1 MLFKSE
7 AYITPANTNTILAG
21 EGFPTLNV
29 EHIVSSKDL
38 TTYYRLLHGKNWDKA
53 IEVEISYDTG
63 DECKADMQTFVNAVA
78 ELQYG
83 MDDQGKT
90 GVNKPLVFY
99 KESEGKVI
107 GLDYE
112 ENDTS
117 AIFLFVVVHQE

>member
-1 MLFKSE
+1 ME
-7 AYITPANTNTILAG
+7 
-21 EGFPTLNV
+21 
-29 EHIVSSKDL
+29 VS
-38 TTYYRLLHGKNWDKA
+38 
-53 IEVEISYDTG
+53 VSYDTG
-63 DECKADMQTFVNAVA
+63 AACEADIQTFANAIA

-112 ENDTS
+112 ENATS
-117 AIFLFVVVHQE
+117 AIFLFVVIHQE